1 VKPRPTAHPAGWLG
15 ALPAAVALCLVTG
28 CDPTLSIQG
37 SYFPAWIVC
46 MAVAAVVTAVLRQLF
61 VSVRIEPHLG
71 PVLLIYPSLWVLMT
85 MLTWLVFY
93 RT

>member
-1 VKPRPTAHPAGWLG
+1 
-15 ALPAAVALCLVTG
+15 
-28 CDPTLSIQG
+28 
-37 SYFPAWIVC
+37 